1 MNKGTGLRVYAIAY
15 LIFLY
20 APIAL
25 LPIFA
30 FNDSKVIAF
39 PLQGFSTVWF
49 QAMWSDDQLFKSLKN
64 SMMASH
70 SVQMR

>member
-1 MNKGTGLRVYAIAY
+1 MKFSALKTYAILY

-20 APIAL
+20 APIVL

-39 PLQGFSTVWF
+39 PLSGFTTAWF
-49 QAMWSDDQLFKSLKN
+49 SQMLSLI
-64 SMMASH
+64 H
-70 SVQMR
+70 I